1 MLEPNNFREGLAIK
15 ARVYDAL
22 IVRHILMRY
31 GRDNLGF
38 LWTVVEPMLLCV
50 GVMGIWSITK
60 GGHEHGLQVTALVYT
75 GYMPL
80 TLWRH
85 MTNSMVHWLRFSK
98 FFIQFR
104 GISLLDALLSR
115 LYIEF
120 ISVTSAAIIVYFS
133 LNTVGLLPDIQ
144 DFGTVLEGWLIM
156 GALGFGGGFL
166 IAAASEATEI
176 TEKIMPPL
184 QYFMLPFSG
193 CFFMLSWLPSS
204 AREYLSYVSF
214 VHSFE
219 TFRSGFFGS
228 SVETYGNPSYAF
240 AVALATAGCGFIIF
254 ERIRDNISPNG

>member
-1 MLEPNNFREGLAIK
+1 VFEPASFREGLAVK
-15 ARVYDAL
+15 QRVYNAL

-31 GRDNLGF
+31 GRENIGY

-60 GGHEHGLQVTALVYT
+60 GDHEHGLQVTALVYT

-85 MTNSMVHWLRFSK
+85 MTNSMVYWLRFSK
-98 FFIQFR
+98 NFTQFR
-104 GISLLDALLSR
+104 GITLLDALLSR
-115 LYIEF
+115 LFVEF
-120 ISVTSAAIIVYFS
+120 VSVTSAAIIVYFV
-133 LNTVGLLPDIQ
+133 LNTIGILPDIR
-144 DFGTVLEGWLIM
+144 DFSLILEGWLIM

-219 TFRSGFFGS
+219 TFRSGYFGPD
-228 SVETYGNPSYAF
+228 VATYGNSAYAF
-240 AVALATAGCGFIIF
+240 AVALATAGCGFLIF
-254 ERIRDNISPNG
+254 ERIRDNVNA